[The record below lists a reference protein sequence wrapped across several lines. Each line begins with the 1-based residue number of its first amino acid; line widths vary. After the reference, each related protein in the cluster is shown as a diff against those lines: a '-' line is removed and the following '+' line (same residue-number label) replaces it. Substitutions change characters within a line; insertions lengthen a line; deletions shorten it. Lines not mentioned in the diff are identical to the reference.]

1 MTRCLYDKAKRPH
14 LNKDQP
20 AQELTNAQKKARPS
34 LWQRRRGMVKQRM
47 RLTFYLG
54 ITWLLASCS
63 LEFDASKIPGGG
75 VRPTVDGSMSK
86 PGEPTPA
93 DLAPLAL
100 WWFAD
105 EGMPAVVPDRAK
117 GGFGVDM
124 FPVLSSDVGRGT
136 VEQGVWNSDRGVF
149 RSDPG
154 PATKLGAAIGKSQ
167 AISLEAWAEGD
178 QTFEGKGNVV
188 GCEFFNIL
196 QTKIGTE
203 GALDV
208 QNGSTASPV
217 TLLPPFRLRHIV
229 ITYSAASGIQRLYMD
244 ANETVKVDMR
254 LKSDS
259 RTNVVVPSGEI
270 RASLG
275 DNGWV
280 GKLHLAAIYNKELTP
295 AQVRTLF
302 GLGSKRR

>member
-1 MTRCLYDKAKRPH
+1 MFP
-14 LNKDQP
+14 
-20 AQELTNAQKKARPS
+20 
-34 LWQRRRGMVKQRM
+34 RRSF
-47 RLTFYLG
+47 TAAAA
-54 ITWLLASCS
+54 LLMSACT
-63 LEFDASKIPGGG
+63 LEFNTSKIPGGG
-75 VRPTVDGSMSK
+75 VRPTVDGSVTK
-86 PGEPTPA
+86 PSDAASA
-93 DLAPLAL
+93 DISPLAL

-124 FPVLSSDVGRGT
+124 FQVLSSDVGRGI

-154 PATKLGAAIGKSQ
+154 PATKLVTAIAKTQ
-167 AISLEAWAEGD
+167 AISLEAWAEGN

-188 GCEFFNIL
+188 GCEFFKIL

-203 GALDV
+203 ASLDV
-208 QNGSTASPV
+208 QNGSQNSPV

-229 ITYSAASGIQRLYMD
+229 VTYSAVSGIQRLYMD
-244 ANETVKVDMR
+244 ADEAHKVDMR
-254 LKSDS
+254 ITNDN
-259 RTNVVVPSGEI
+259 RTNIVIPMEEI

-280 GKLHLAAIYNKELTP
+280 GKLHLAAIYDKELTP
-295 AQVRTLF
+295 AQIRSLF